1 MSFNRLLTAVIN
13 REGGVGCMK
22 SGQKI
27 FYGWWIVVGSCF
39 LNFAGIGII
48 MNTMGVFIK
57 PVAESLGFTRGGFTL
72 YFTIAALAMMVMAPV
87 MGKLLERYD
96 IRLIMTICTTMMAAS
111 FALFSQCRT
120 LTQFYIVAVFLGIGS
135 AGSHIIPVSLMITNW
150 FIDKRGLAMGI
161 VFAATGV
168 GGLIFNPLA
177 NWIIMNY
184 SWQATYLTFGLIIG
198 IFSIPTAIFIVRA
211 KPADKK
217 LLPLGGETALAMQ
230 SQLEQGELTATQAF
244 RSGAFWLLALI
255 ILLIAVANMGVLH
268 HIVPYLTDMGFS
280 STTATALMSLHMGM
294 LVFGKVL
301 AGGLADR
308 LGLLKSYLLL
318 MAGLMVSIALLYGS
332 QLMWVAVIFS
342 VLFGF
347 SIAVRT
353 VLPPLMTAR
362 VLGQKH
368 FAVIYGFLNIFTT
381 LGTAV
386 GVPLSGFIYDATKS
400 YYLAFALY
408 ILLCLI
414 AAGAGIA
421 VMAGSRKK

>member
-1 MSFNRLLTAVIN
+1 
-13 REGGVGCMK
+13 MK

>member
-1 MSFNRLLTAVIN
+1 M
-13 REGGVGCMK
+13 
-22 SGQKI
+22 
-27 FYGWWIVVGSCF
+27 FYGWWIVGGAFF
-39 LNFAGIGII
+39 LNFAGIGIV

-57 PVAESLGFTRGGFTL
+57 PVTESLGFSRGGFTL
-72 YFTIAALAMMVMAPV
+72 YFTIAALSMMVMAPV
-87 MGKLLERYD
+87 MGKLLERYN
-96 IRLIMTICTTMMAAS
+96 IRLIMTVCTAMMAAS

-135 AGSHIIPVSLMITNW
+135 AGSHIIPVSMMITNW

-168 GGLIFNPLA
+168 GGMIFNPLA
-177 NWIIMNY
+177 NWIILNY
-184 SWQATYLTFGLIIG
+184 SWQAAFLTFGLAIG
-198 IFSIPTAIFIVRA
+198 LASVPTALFIVRA
-211 KPADKK
+211 KPADMG
-217 LLPLGGETALAMQ
+217 LLPYGGEAALARQ
-230 SQLEQGELTATQAF
+230 SATEQGGLTATEAF
-244 RSGAFWLLALI
+244 RTGAFWLLALI
-255 ILLIAVANMGVLH
+255 ILLIAIANMGVLH
-268 HIVPYLTDMGFS
+268 HIVPYLTDLGFS
-280 STTATALMSLHMGM
+280 STTATTLMSLHMAM
-294 LVFGKVL
+294 LIVGKVL
-301 AGGLADR
+301 AGSLADR

-318 MAGLMVSIALLYGS
+318 MVGLMVSIALLYGS
-332 QLMWVAVIFS
+332 HWMWVAVVFNI
-342 VLFGF
+342 LFGF

-408 ILLCLI
+408 IGLCLI
-414 AAGAGIA
+414 TTAAGMA
-421 VMAGSRKK
+421 VLTRSGKK

>member
-1 MSFNRLLTAVIN
+1 MTSER
-13 REGGVGCMK
+13 
-22 SGQKI
+22 KI
-27 FYGWWIVVGSCF
+27 FYGWRIVVGAFF

-57 PVAESLGFTRGGFTL
+57 PVTESLGFTRGGFTL
-72 YFTIAALAMMVMAPV
+72 YFTISALSMMVMAPV
-87 MGKLLERYD
+87 MGKLLERYN
-96 IRLIMTICTTMMAAS
+96 IRLIMTVCTAMMATS

-135 AGSHIIPVSLMITNW
+135 AGSHIIPVSMMITNW

-168 GGLIFNPLA
+168 GGMIFNPLA
-177 NWIIMNY
+177 NWIILNY
-184 SWQATYLTFGLIIG
+184 SWQAAFLTFGLVIG
-198 IFSIPTAIFIVRA
+198 LASIPTALFIVRA
-211 KPADKK
+211 KPADMG
-217 LLPLGGETALAMQ
+217 LLPYGGEAALTRQ
-230 SQLEQGELTATQAF
+230 SAAEQGGLTATKAF
-244 RSGAFWLLALI
+244 RTGAFWLLALI

-268 HIVPYLTDMGFS
+268 HIVPYLTDLGFS
-280 STTATALMSLHMGM
+280 STTATTLMSLHMAM
-294 LVFGKVL
+294 LIFGKVL
-301 AGGLADR
+301 AGSLADR
-308 LGLLKSYLLL
+308 LGLLKSYLML
-318 MAGLMVSIALLYGS
+318 MVGLMVSIALLYGS
-332 QLMWVAVIFS
+332 QWMWVAVVFNI
-342 VLFGF
+342 LFGF

-408 ILLCLI
+408 IGLCLI
-414 AAGAGIA
+414 TTAAGIA
-421 VMAGSRKK
+421 VLTRSGKK

>member
-1 MSFNRLLTAVIN
+1 MNSNR
-13 REGGVGCMK
+13 
-22 SGQKI
+22 KI
-27 FYGWWIVVGSCF
+27 FYGWWIVVGAFF

-48 MNTMGVFIK
+48 MNSMGVFIK
-57 PVAESLGFTRGGFTL
+57 PVSESLGFTRGGFTL

-96 IRLIMTICTTMMAAS
+96 IRVIMTICTTMMAAS

-120 LTQFYIVAVFLGIGS
+120 LTQFYILALFLGIGS
-135 AGSHIIPVSLMITNW
+135 AGSHIIPVSMMITNW

-184 SWQATYLTFGLIIG
+184 SWQAAYLAFGLIIG
-198 IFSIPTAIFIVRA
+198 ALSIPTAIFIVRA
-211 KPADKK
+211 KPADKG
-217 LLPLGGETALAMQ
+217 LLPYGGEEALARQ
-230 SQLEQGELTATQAF
+230 SQTEQGGLTATQAL
-244 RSGAFWLLALI
+244 RDRAFWLLAVI

-268 HIVPYLTDMGFS
+268 HIVPYLTDIGFS

-294 LVFGKVL
+294 LIFGKVL
-301 AGGLADR
+301 TGSLADR
-308 LGLLKSYLLL
+308 MGLLKSYLLC
-318 MAGLMVSIALLYGS
+318 MAGLVIAIALLYGA
-332 QLMWVAVIFS
+332 QLMWVAVVFS

-368 FAVIYGFLNIFTT
+368 FGVIYGFLNIFTT

-386 GVPLSGFIYDATKS
+386 GVPLSGFIYDWTKS
-400 YYLAFALY
+400 YSLAFALY
-408 ILLCLI
+408 IGLCLV
-414 AAGAGIA
+414 AAAAGIA
-421 VMAGSRKK
+421 VMTRGGKK

>member
-1 MSFNRLLTAVIN
+1 MTSER
-13 REGGVGCMK
+13 
-22 SGQKI
+22 KI
-27 FYGWWIVVGSCF
+27 FYGWRIVVGAFF

-57 PVAESLGFTRGGFTL
+57 PVTESLGFTRGGFTL
-72 YFTIAALAMMVMAPV
+72 YFTIAALSMMVMAPV
-87 MGKLLERYD
+87 MGKLLERYN
-96 IRLIMTICTTMMAAS
+96 IRLIMTVCTAMMATS

-135 AGSHIIPVSLMITNW
+135 AGSHIIPVSMMITNW

-168 GGLIFNPLA
+168 GGMIFNPLA
-177 NWIIMNY
+177 NWIILNY
-184 SWQATYLTFGLIIG
+184 SWQAAFLTFGLVIG
-198 IFSIPTAIFIVRA
+198 LASIPTALFIVRA
-211 KPADKK
+211 KPADMG
-217 LLPLGGETALAMQ
+217 LLPYGGEAALTRQ
-230 SQLEQGELTATQAF
+230 SAAEQGGLTATKAF
-244 RSGAFWLLALI
+244 RTGAFWLLALI

-268 HIVPYLTDMGFS
+268 HIVPYLTDLGFS
-280 STTATALMSLHMGM
+280 STTATTLMSLHMAM
-294 LVFGKVL
+294 LIFGKVL
-301 AGGLADR
+301 AGSLADR
-308 LGLLKSYLLL
+308 LGLLKSYLML
-318 MAGLMVSIALLYGS
+318 MVGLMVSIALLYGS
-332 QLMWVAVIFS
+332 QWMWVAVVFNI
-342 VLFGF
+342 LFGF

-408 ILLCLI
+408 IGLCLI
-414 AAGAGIA
+414 TTAAGIA
-421 VMAGSRKK
+421 VLTRSGKK

>member
-1 MSFNRLLTAVIN
+1 
-13 REGGVGCMK
+13 MK

-27 FYGWWIVVGSCF
+27 FYGWWIVVGASF

-96 IRLIMTICTTMMAAS
+96 IRLIMTICTTMMAVS

-120 LTQFYIVAVFLGIGS
+120 LPQFYVVAVFLGIGS
-135 AGSHIIPVSLMITNW
+135 AGSHIIPVSMMITNW
-150 FIDKRGLAMGI
+150 FVDKRGLAMGI
-161 VFAATGV
+161 AFAATGV

-184 SWQATYLTFGLIIG
+184 GWQTTYLTFGLIIG
-198 IFSIPTAIFIVRA
+198 VFSIPTAIFIVRA
-211 KPADKK
+211 KPTDLG
-217 LLPLGGETALAMQ
+217 LLPYGGEAAIKRQ
-230 SQLEQGELTATQAF
+230 SQTETGGLMATEAF
-244 RSGAFWLLALI
+244 RSSAFWMLALI
-255 ILLIAVANMGVLH
+255 ILFIAIANMGVLH
-268 HIVPYLTDMGFS
+268 HIVPYLTDLGFS
-280 STTATALMSLHMGM
+280 STTAAALMSLHMTM

-301 AGGLADR
+301 AGALADR
-308 LGLLKSYLLL
+308 LGLMKSYLLL
-318 MAGLMVSIALLYGS
+318 MTGLMISIVLLYGA
-332 QLMWVAVIFS
+332 QWMWVAVVFS

-386 GVPLSGFIYDATKS
+386 GVPLSGFIYDWTKS
-400 YYLAFALY
+400 YSLAFAIY
-408 ILLCLI
+408 IGLCII
-414 AAGAGIA
+414 AAALGGAVLVRSG
-421 VMAGSRKK
+421 KK

>member
-1 MSFNRLLTAVIN
+1 MTSER
-13 REGGVGCMK
+13 
-22 SGQKI
+22 KI
-27 FYGWWIVVGSCF
+27 FYGWWIVGGAFF
-39 LNFAGIGII
+39 LNVAGIGII

-57 PVAESLGFTRGGFTL
+57 PVTESLGFTRGGFTL
-72 YFTIAALAMMVMAPV
+72 YFTIAALSMMVMAPV
-87 MGKLLERYD
+87 MGKLLERYN
-96 IRLIMTICTTMMAAS
+96 IRLIMTVCTAMMATS

-135 AGSHIIPVSLMITNW
+135 AGSHIIPVSMMITNW

-168 GGLIFNPLA
+168 GGMIFNPLA
-177 NWIIMNY
+177 NWIILNH
-184 SWQATYLTFGLIIG
+184 SWQAAFLTFGLVIG
-198 IFSIPTAIFIVRA
+198 LASIPTALFIVRA
-211 KPADKK
+211 KPADMG
-217 LLPLGGETALAMQ
+217 LLPYGGEAALARQ
-230 SQLEQGELTATQAF
+230 SAAEQGGLTATKAF
-244 RSGAFWLLALI
+244 RTGAFWLLALI

-268 HIVPYLTDMGFS
+268 HIVPYLTDLGFS
-280 STTATALMSLHMGM
+280 STTATTLMSLHMAM
-294 LVFGKVL
+294 LIFGKVL
-301 AGGLADR
+301 AGSLADR
-308 LGLLKSYLLL
+308 LGLLKSYLIL
-318 MAGLMVSIALLYGS
+318 MVGLMVSIALLYGS
-332 QLMWVAVIFS
+332 QWMWVAVVFNI
-342 VLFGF
+342 LFGF

-408 ILLCLI
+408 IGLCLI
-414 AAGAGIA
+414 TTAAGIA
-421 VMAGSRKK
+421 VLTRSGKK

>member
-1 MSFNRLLTAVIN
+1 
-13 REGGVGCMK
+13 MK

-27 FYGWWIVVGSCF
+27 FYGWWIVVGAF
-39 LNFAGIGII
+39 LLNFVGIGII

-72 YFTIAALAMMVMAPV
+72 YFTIAALSMMVMAPV

-96 IRLIMTICTTMMAAS
+96 IRIIMTVCTTMMAAS

-120 LTQFYIVAVFLGIGS
+120 LTQFYVVAVFLGIGS
-135 AGSHIIPVSLMITNW
+135 AGSHIIPVSMMITNW
-150 FIDKRGLAMGI
+150 FVDKRGLAMGI

-184 SWQATYLTFGLIIG
+184 SWQLTYLTFGLIIG
-198 IFSIPTAIFIVRA
+198 IISIPTAIFIVRA
-211 KPADKK
+211 KPADMG
-217 LLPLGGETALAMQ
+217 LLPLGGEAALARQ
-230 SQLEQGELTATQAF
+230 SATEMEGLTATEAF
-244 RSGAFWLLALI
+244 RGSAFWLLALI
-255 ILLIAVANMGVLH
+255 ILLIAIANMGVLH
-268 HIVPYLTDMGFS
+268 HIVPYLTDLGFS
-280 STTATALMSLHMGM
+280 STTATMLMSLHMTM

-308 LGLLKSYLLL
+308 VGLLKSYLLC
-318 MAGLMVSIALLYGS
+318 MIGLVISITLLYGA
-332 QLMWVAVIFS
+332 QWMWVAIVFS

-368 FAVIYGFLNIFTT
+368 FGVIYGFLNIFTT

-386 GVPLSGFIYDATKS
+386 GVPLSGFIYDWTKS

-408 ILLCLI
+408 IGLCLI
-414 AAGAGIA
+414 AAAAGIV
-421 VMAGSRKK
+421 VMTRRGKK

>member
-1 MSFNRLLTAVIN
+1 MTSER
-13 REGGVGCMK
+13 
-22 SGQKI
+22 KI
-27 FYGWWIVVGSCF
+27 FYGWWIVVGAFF

-57 PVAESLGFTRGGFTL
+57 PVTESLGFTRGGFTL
-72 YFTIAALAMMVMAPV
+72 YFTIAALSMMVMAPV
-87 MGKLLERYD
+87 MGKLLERYN
-96 IRLIMTICTTMMAAS
+96 IRLIMTVCTAMMATS

-135 AGSHIIPVSLMITNW
+135 AGSHIIPVSMMITNW

-168 GGLIFNPLA
+168 GGMIFNPLA
-177 NWIIMNY
+177 NWIILNY
-184 SWQATYLTFGLIIG
+184 SWQAAFLTFGLVIG
-198 IFSIPTAIFIVRA
+198 LASIPTALFIVRA
-211 KPADKK
+211 KPADMG
-217 LLPLGGETALAMQ
+217 LLPYGGEAALTRQ
-230 SQLEQGELTATQAF
+230 SAAEQGGLTATKAF
-244 RSGAFWLLALI
+244 RTGAFWLLALI

-268 HIVPYLTDMGFS
+268 HIVPYLTDLGFS
-280 STTATALMSLHMGM
+280 STTATTLMSLHMAM
-294 LVFGKVL
+294 LIFGKVL
-301 AGGLADR
+301 AGSLADR
-308 LGLLKSYLLL
+308 LGLLKSYLML
-318 MAGLMVSIALLYGS
+318 MVGLMVSIALLYGS
-332 QLMWVAVIFS
+332 QWMWVAVVFNI
-342 VLFGF
+342 LFGF

-408 ILLCLI
+408 IGLCLI
-414 AAGAGIA
+414 TTAAGIA
-421 VMAGSRKK
+421 VLTRSGKK